1 MTRFFSLSVIALAFS
16 PSLLVAGE
24 DFVGKWVNTDDKT
37 GGLTRLEICK
47 KDKGWAIQA
56 WGTGG
61 DGEIDQGNVTLHL
74 LGDTAGDT
82 EMKYGIASWDHK
94 FKETHLTLRLEKGEL
109 VVEDFNVFKDDSGRS
124 NYRMTYKFQKGK

>member
-1 MTRFFSLSVIALAFS
+1 MTRVFSLSVIALAFS

-37 GGLTRLEICK
+37 GGLTRLEISK

-56 WGTGG
+56 WGAGG
-61 DGEIDQGNVTLHL
+61 GGEIDQGNVTLHL

-124 NYRMTYKFQKGK
+124 NYRMTYKFKKGE